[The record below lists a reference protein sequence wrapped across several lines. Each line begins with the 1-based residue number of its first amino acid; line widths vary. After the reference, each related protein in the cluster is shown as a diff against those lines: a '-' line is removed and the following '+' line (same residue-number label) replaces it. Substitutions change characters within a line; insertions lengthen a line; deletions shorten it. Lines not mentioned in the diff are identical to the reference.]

1 MDRETDR
8 AKYKEIHEHRETE
21 GGMEGGMVGGIDRK
35 MNT

>member
-8 AKYKEIHEHRETE
+8 ATYKEIHEHRETE
-21 GGMEGGMVGGIDRK
+21 GGMEGGRAGGIDRK